1 MLGAIQALLQGCI
14 LASQL
19 GNDALRLGESLP
31 KKPDEDQTKRN
42 SGEWATSNGK
52 CGGPAR
58 WGPAG
63 AAEAN
68 HRVKQQHQLLL
79 AARFNIGQFDVL
91 AKLTA
96 DKASRSFLTILSSL
110 CAFLSTSAT
119 LDPPLPLWRKGGG
132 AESEMSLVVSGI
144 II

>member
-1 MLGAIQALLQGCI
+1 MTLCALARAC
-14 LASQL
+14 
-19 GNDALRLGESLP
+19 P
-31 KKPDEDQTKRN
+31 KNQMRITRRN
-42 SGEWATSNGK
+42 SGEWATLNGK

-58 WGPAG
+58 WGPAR
-63 AAEAN
+63 ATEAN
-68 HRVKQQHQLLL
+68 QRVKQQQQLLLLLLLL

-119 LDPPLPLWRKGGG
+119 LDPPLPLWREGGGG
-132 AESEMSLVVSGI
+132 AESEMSLVVSGTI
-144 II
+144 I